1 MNPFRRLSRRVR
13 FGRPIIVVS
22 GLPRSGTSMMMKMLD
37 AGGLALIVDGVRAP
51 DESNP
56 EGYFELEAVKTLDKT
71 GAGVDRSWLD
81 MARGRGVKILTPLL
95 AHLPE
100 TYNYRVIFMQRPLS
114 EVISSQNKMLARAGA
129 AADAMSDAEVA
140 AQYEAHVARVRTL
153 LTRRPCFETL
163 FVQYG
168 DVIADPAAQVD
179 RIINFVG
186 GGLAADRMAG
196 AVNERLYRNRT

>member
-22 GLPRSGTSMMMKMLD
+22 GLPRSGTSMMMKMLE
-37 AGGLALIVDGVRAP
+37 AGGLQLLTDDIRAA

-56 EGYFELEAVKTLDKT
+56 EGYFELEAVKNLDKT

-81 MARGRGVKILTPLL
+81 TARGRGVKILTPLL

-129 AADAMSDAEVA
+129 PADGLSEAEVA

-168 DVIADPAAQVD
+168 DVIATPAAQVN
-179 RIINFVG
+179 RIVNFVG

-196 AVNERLYRNRT
+196 AVNERLYRNRS